1 MSAGAGPQ
9 TVRPPP
15 KKHAVPMSKRPE
27 PAHDTKDMSVD
38 ELMAL
43 RAQAEE
49 GLERLAECKQLHMK
63 IGQKEAKIL
72 ARMEDLKSKLRA
84 CQKQK
89 KSAQGVCKTAE
100 RKIIG
105 NLGTVAECKMSVE
118 KLQRTKWGK
127 VIKCIGKA
135 KLDDPVIAEMA
146 AGQLQRWKAVVASG
160 QTVVTQSGTDTP
172 PLPADANTATKI
184 AKIVPSSDAAVSGS
198 PPTRAPPSVSAA
210 AVAPSLEVPA
220 AKAPLAP
227 ALASDIRGKVSN

>member
-1 MSAGAGPQ
+1 
-9 TVRPPP
+9 VRPPP

-89 KSAQGVCKTAE
+89 KSAQGETAQDSSP
-100 RKIIG
+100 R
-105 NLGTVAECKMSVE
+105 NHAHTALGVRLK
-118 KLQRTKWGK
+118 
-127 VIKCIGKA
+127 
-135 KLDDPVIAEMA
+135 
-146 AGQLQRWKAVVASG
+146 
-160 QTVVTQSGTDTP
+160 
-172 PLPADANTATKI
+172 
-184 AKIVPSSDAAVSGS
+184 
-198 PPTRAPPSVSAA
+198 
-210 AVAPSLEVPA
+210 
-220 AKAPLAP
+220 
-227 ALASDIRGKVSN
+227 

>member
-1 MSAGAGPQ
+1 M
-9 TVRPPP
+9 
-15 KKHAVPMSKRPE
+15 
-27 PAHDTKDMSVD
+27 
-38 ELMAL
+38 
-43 RAQAEE
+43 
-49 GLERLAECKQLHMK
+49 
-63 IGQKEAKIL
+63 
-72 ARMEDLKSKLRA
+72 
-84 CQKQK
+84 
-89 KSAQGVCKTAE
+89 CKTAE

-160 QTVVTQSGTDTP
+160 QTAVTQSGTDTP